1 MTAVTGTNG
10 SAVKL
15 RTVALTKEF
24 DTPKGPLGVLDRVDI
39 HVGAGELVTL
49 VGASGCGKSTL
60 LAIVAGLTPP
70 TDGEVLLDGRPV
82 TGPGPDRGLV
92 FQSYTL
98 FPWKTVREN
107 VAFGLE
113 LKKLAKADVRARVD
127 RFVAVMGL
135 TAFADALPRALSGG
149 MKQRTAIA
157 RALANEPEVLLL
169 DEPFGALDA
178 QTRGQMQELLLDTW
192 RATGTTILLVTHDV
206 EEAVFLSHRIYVLSS
221 HPGRVVEEVAVPFPA
236 DRTHDVLRDPAFHSL
251 TDDLRDHLRL
261 HAGVTAQVS

>member
-1 MTAVTGTNG
+1 VIGGGTRL
-10 SAVKL
+10 KL
-15 RTVALTKEF
+15 QTVALTKEY
-24 DTPKGPLGVLDRVDI
+24 DTPKGPLAVLDRVDV
-39 HVGAGELVTL
+39 HVEAGEMVTL

-60 LAIVAGLTPP
+60 LSIVAGLTPAS
-70 TDGEVLLDGRPV
+70 DGEVLLDGRPV

-113 LKKLAKADVRARVD
+113 LKKMPRVEVRATVD
-127 RFVAVMGL
+127 RFLAVMGL
-135 TAFADALPRALSGG
+135 SAFADSLPRQLSGG

-206 EEAVFLSHRIYVLSS
+206 EEAVFLSQRIYVLSS
-221 HPGRVVEEVAVPFPA
+221 HPGRVMEEVAVPFAA
-236 DRTHDVLRDPAFHSL
+236 DRTRAVLREPAFHAL
-251 TDDLRDHLRL
+251 TDDLRDLLRR
-261 HAGVTAQVS
+261 HAAVAEPAAS

>member
-1 MTAVTGTNG
+1 M
-10 SAVKL
+10 KL
-15 RTVALTKEF
+15 QTIGLTKEF
-24 DTPKGPLGVLDRVDI
+24 DSAAGPLIVLDRVDI
-39 HVGAGELVTL
+39 GVDEGELVTL

-60 LAIVAGLTPP
+60 LSIVAGLVPR
-70 TDGEVLLDGRPV
+70 TDGDVLLDGHQV
-82 TGPGPDRGLV
+82 TGPGSDRGLV

-113 LKKLAKADVRARVD
+113 LKKLGKADVRERVD
-127 RFVAVMGL
+127 RYLAVMGL
-135 TAFADALPRALSGG
+135 TAFADALPRQLSGG

-178 QTRGQMQELLLDTW
+178 QTRGQMQEFLLDTW

-206 EEAVFLSHRIYVLSS
+206 EEAVFLSQRIYVLSS
-221 HPGRVVEEVAVPFPA
+221 HPGRVMEEVAVPFGD
-236 DRTHDVLRDPAFHSL
+236 DRTPGLLRESSFHALS
-251 TDDLRDHLRL
+251 DDLRDLLRR
-261 HAGVTAQVS
+261 HAAVAVPTS

>member
-1 MTAVTGTNG
+1 
-10 SAVKL
+10 VKL
-15 RTVALTKEF
+15 QTIGLTKEF
-24 DTPKGPLGVLDRVDI
+24 DTATGPLTVLDRVD
-39 HVGAGELVTL
+39 VSVAAGELVTL

-60 LAIVAGLTPP
+60 LSIVAGLVPLTGG
-70 TDGEVLLDGRPV
+70 DVLLDGHPV
-82 TGPGPDRGLV
+82 VGPGPDRGLV

-113 LKKLAKADVRARVD
+113 LQKLPRADVRARVD
-127 RFVAVMGL
+127 RFLAVMGL
-135 TAFADALPRALSGG
+135 TAFADALPRQLSGG
-149 MKQRTAIA
+149 MKQRAAIA

-206 EEAVFLSHRIYVLSS
+206 EEAVFLSQRIYVLSS
-221 HPGRVVEEVAVPFPA
+221 HPGRVMEEVAVPFGP
-236 DRTHDVLRDPAFHSL
+236 DRTPALLRDASFHAL
-251 TDDLRDHLRL
+251 TDDLRDLLRR
-261 HAGVTAQVS
+261 HSAAAVPVPAR

>member
-1 MTAVTGTNG
+1 
-10 SAVKL
+10 VKL
-15 RTVALTKEF
+15 QTIGLTKEF
-24 DTPKGPLGVLDRVDI
+24 DTPAGPLRVLDRVDI
-39 HVGAGELVTL
+39 GVEAGELVTL

-60 LAIVAGLTPP
+60 LSIVAGLLPRTE
-70 TDGEVLLDGRPV
+70 GEVLLDGHPV

-113 LKKLAKADVRARVD
+113 LKKLGKADVRQRVD
-127 RFVAVMGL
+127 RYLAVMGL
-135 TAFADALPRALSGG
+135 TAFAGALPRQLSGG

-192 RATGTTILLVTHDV
+192 RATGTTIVLVTHDV
-206 EEAVFLSHRIYVLSS
+206 EEAVFLAQRIYVLSS
-221 HPGRVVEEVAVPFPA
+221 HPGRVMEEVAVPFDA
-236 DRTHDVLRDPAFHSL
+236 DRSHALLREPRFHAL
-251 TDDLRDHLRL
+251 TDDLRDLLRR
-261 HAGVTAQVS
+261 HAAVPVP

>member
-1 MTAVTGTNG
+1 
-10 SAVKL
+10 VKL
-15 RTVALTKEF
+15 QTIGLTKEF
-24 DTPKGPLGVLDRVDI
+24 DTAAGPLTVLDRVDI
-39 HVGAGELVTL
+39 GVKQGELVSL

-60 LAIVAGLTPP
+60 LSIVAGLVPRTE
-70 TDGEVLLDGRPV
+70 GEVLLDGHPV
-82 TGPGPDRGLV
+82 SGPGPDRGLV

-113 LKKLAKADVRARVD
+113 LKKLGKADTQGRVD
-127 RFVAVMGL
+127 RFLTVMGL
-135 TAFADALPRALSGG
+135 TAFADTLPRQLSGG

-206 EEAVFLSHRIYVLSS
+206 EEAVFLSQRIYVLSS
-221 HPGRVVEEVAVPFPA
+221 HPGQVVEEVSVPFDA
-236 DRTHDVLRDPAFHSL
+236 DRIPALLREARFHAL
-251 TDDLRDHLRL
+251 TDDLRDLLRR
-261 HAGVTAQVS
+261 HAAVPVS

>member
-1 MTAVTGTNG
+1 
-10 SAVKL
+10 VKL
-15 RTVALTKEF
+15 QTVGLTKAF
-24 DTPKGPLGVLDRVDI
+24 DTPAGPLTVLDRVDI
-39 HVGAGELVTL
+39 GVAEGELVTL

-60 LAIVAGLTPP
+60 LSIVAGLVPRTG
-70 TDGEVLLDGRPV
+70 GEVLLDGRPV

-113 LKKLAKADVRARVD
+113 LKKLDRADIRARVD
-127 RFVAVMGL
+127 RYLVVMGL
-135 TAFADALPRALSGG
+135 TAFADALPRSLSGG

-206 EEAVFLSHRIYVLSS
+206 EEAVFLSQRIYVLSS
-221 HPGRVVEEVAVPFPA
+221 HPGRVMEEVAVPFGA
-236 DRTHDVLRDPAFHSL
+236 DRTPALLRDGSFHAL
-251 TDDLRDHLRL
+251 TDDLRDLLRR
-261 HAGVTAQVS
+261 HAAVPVS

>member
-1 MTAVTGTNG
+1 MKLQTAG
-10 SAVKL
+10 
-15 RTVALTKEF
+15 LTKEF
-24 DTPKGPLGVLDRVDI
+24 DTPKGPLAVLDKVDI
-39 HVGAGELVTL
+39 HVAAGELVTL

-60 LAIVAGLTPP
+60 LSIVAGLTPR
-70 TDGEVLLDGRPV
+70 TGGDVLLDGEPV

-113 LKKLAKADVRARVD
+113 LKKLGKADIRGRVD
-127 RFVAVMGL
+127 RFLEVMGL

-206 EEAVFLSHRIYVLSS
+206 EEAVFLSQRIYVLSS
-221 HPGRVVEEVAVPFPA
+221 HPGRVMEEVGVPFPA
-236 DRTHDVLRDPAFHSL
+236 DRTHAVLREAAFHAL

-261 HAGVTAQVS
+261 HAGVAVAS

>member
-1 MTAVTGTNG
+1 
-10 SAVKL
+10 VKL
-15 RTVALTKEF
+15 QTVGLTKKF
-24 DTPKGPLGVLDRVDI
+24 DTPGGPLTVLDQVDVA
-39 HVGAGELVTL
+39 VGEGELVTL

-60 LAIVAGLTPP
+60 LSIVAGLVPRTEG
-70 TDGEVLLDGRPV
+70 DVLLDGKPV
-82 TGPGPDRGLV
+82 TGPGSDRGLV

-98 FPWKTVREN
+98 FPWKTVRQN

-113 LKKLAKADVRARVD
+113 VKKLGKADVRERVD
-127 RFVAVMGL
+127 RFLAVMGL
-135 TAFADALPRALSGG
+135 TAFADALPRQLSGG

-206 EEAVFLSHRIYVLSS
+206 EEAVFLAQRIYVLSS
-221 HPGRVVEEVAVPFPA
+221 HPGRVMEEVGVPFPA
-236 DRTHDVLRDPAFHSL
+236 DRTPALLREARFHALLRRHAPVPVPVGAPAP
-251 TDDLRDHLRL
+251 
-261 HAGVTAQVS
+261 